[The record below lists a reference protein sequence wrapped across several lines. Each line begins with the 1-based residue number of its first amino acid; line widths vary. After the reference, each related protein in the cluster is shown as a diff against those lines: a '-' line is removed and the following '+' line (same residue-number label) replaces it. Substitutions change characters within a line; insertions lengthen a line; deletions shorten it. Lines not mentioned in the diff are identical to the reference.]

1 MATWSSC
8 IEDSG
13 DRKNHFA
20 RYPMSLVSTVNVRSR
35 RVPGRPENH
44 LFGDEDR
51 VKLGAANGSEL
62 SHVSS
67 PVTYEDDW

>member
-1 MATWSSC
+1 
-8 IEDSG
+8 
-13 DRKNHFA
+13 
-20 RYPMSLVSTVNVRSR
+20 MSLVSTVNVRSR
-35 RVPGRPENH
+35 RVPGRPDNH